1 MPHPRQDFIKTHG
14 QQPGAKQ
21 PQRRQAREH
30 PVARNGVELTG
41 PQLTA
46 QGLGCTAA
54 LKSTSPSPPQGWRS
68 HAGPSPPSPRGLAEP
83 HTKAF
88 ARSRSLQSECLE
100 HSYSYTP
107 LPHLFFF
114 FLSLFF
120 MASPAAYGSSQARG
134 QIRVTAGAHATAMV
148 MPDLSCICNLCL
160 RLVATLDP

>member
-1 MPHPRQDFIKTHG
+1 MCRDKRQVTSHDGGSMPHPRQDFIKTHG

-114 FLSLFF
+114 FFLFSLWPHLLL
-120 MASPAAYGSSQARG
+120 MEILRPGVKSESQLG
-134 QIRVTAGAHATAMV
+134 P
-148 MPDLSCICNLCL
+148 MPQ
-160 RLVATLDP
+160 PW

>member
-1 MPHPRQDFIKTHG
+1 MCRDKRQVTSHDGGSMPHPRQDFTKTHG

-21 PQRRQAREH
+21 PQRRQAREQALAPSLQ

-114 FLSLFF
+114 SFSFL
-120 MASPAAYGSSQARG
+120 YGL
-134 QIRVTAGAHATAMV
+134 T
-148 MPDLSCICNLCL
+148 CCL
-160 RLVATLDP
+160 WKFQG